1 MFVST
6 QVLPQIAAEYLSE
19 VILPKVPTP
28 LAQFG
33 LGFALPYL
41 GNAVQTRVA
50 AMMPALTVLG
60 VVDAN
65 GKIDLDKAKTA
76 ALGALEKAGGKLPVA
91 GYTADQ
97 ADIEALYTIAQRHAT
112 NE

>member
-50 AMMPALTVLG
+50 TMMPALTMLG

-76 ALGALEKAGGKLPVA
+76 ALGALEKAGGKLPIA
-91 GYTADQ
+91 GYVADRT
-97 ADIEALYTIAQRHAT
+97 DIEALYTIAQRHAT

>member
-6 QVLPQIAAEYLSE
+6 QVLSQIAAEYLSE

-41 GNAVQTRVA
+41 SNAVQMRVT
-50 AMMPALTVLG
+50 AMMPMLTTLG
-60 VVDAN
+60 IVDAN
-65 GKIDLDKAKTA
+65 GKVDLDKAKSA
-76 ALGALEKAGGKLPVA
+76 ATQALEKTGGKLNVS

-97 ADIEALYTIAQRHAT
+97 ADIDALFSIAQRHAT

>member
-6 QVLPQIAAEYLSE
+6 QELPKIASEYLTE

-33 LGFALPYL
+33 LGFALPYM

-50 AMMPALTVLG
+50 MMMPTLTMLG
-60 VVDAN
+60 VVDGN
-65 GKIDLDKAKTA
+65 GKIDLEKAKSS
-76 ALGALEKAGGKLPVA
+76 ALQAIEKAGGQIPVA
-91 GYTADQ
+91 GYLAN
-97 ADIEALYTIAQRHAT
+97 ASDIEALYTIAQRHAT
-112 NE
+112 IE

>member
-6 QVLPQIAAEYLSE
+6 QALSQIAAEYLSE

-33 LGFALPYL
+33 LGFALPYIS
-41 GNAVQTRVA
+41 NAVQMRVSS
-50 AMMPALTVLG
+50 MMPTLTMLG
-60 VVDAN
+60 IVDAN
-65 GKIDLDKAKTA
+65 GKVDLDKAKLA
-76 ALGALEKAGGKLPVA
+76 AMQALEKAGGKVYVS

-97 ADIEALYTIAQRHAT
+97 SDIDALYSIAQRHAT